1 MSSRYLITGGCGSI
15 GSAMVK
21 RLALK
26 GKTVCSF
33 DHNEEG
39 LFKQIHSIPANI
51 KNNVKTF
58 VGDIRD
64 LKRVEQALNGVDYVY
79 HCAALKHVELSEYN
93 PFESL
98 KTNVVGTNNILTAS
112 IQASVK
118 GVVITSSD
126 KAVNPSSTMGASKLL
141 AERLVIS
148 SNSYVGDKP
157 TKLSCV
163 RFGNVWNTAGSV
175 GQIFKEQCIN
185 NQNLT
190 LTSEEMTRFFISI
203 ESALDLCEY
212 AMKNMLGG
220 EIFVCDMGSLSIKD
234 LAIRFQ
240 NKYKSSNKIKIIGIK
255 PGEKNYEELYTDQES
270 LRTIKLDNYYVI
282 LPDSI
287 YLQNTHTQWKNKRNI
302 KKVSENIALSSTQS
316 TKILNPDDLINNL

>member
-15 GSAMVK
+15 GSALVK

-26 GKTVCSF
+26 GNTVCSF

-39 LFKQIHSIPANI
+39 LFKQIHSMPANI

-148 SNSYVGDKP
+148 SNSYIGDKP